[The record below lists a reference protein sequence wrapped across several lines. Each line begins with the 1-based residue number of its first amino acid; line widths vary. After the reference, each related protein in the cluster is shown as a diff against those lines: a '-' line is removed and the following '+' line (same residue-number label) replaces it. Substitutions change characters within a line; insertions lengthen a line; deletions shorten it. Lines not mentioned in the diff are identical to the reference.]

1 MYDMESDANFW
12 TKIKPIY
19 INLRIRFGLV
29 LLPLV
34 AIMNVQKPIS
44 AMTLVK
50 R

>member
-1 MYDMESDANFW
+1 M
-12 TKIKPIY
+12 KIKPIY
-19 INLRIRFGLV
+19 INLVRFGLV

-34 AIMNVQKPIS
+34 AMMNVQKPIS